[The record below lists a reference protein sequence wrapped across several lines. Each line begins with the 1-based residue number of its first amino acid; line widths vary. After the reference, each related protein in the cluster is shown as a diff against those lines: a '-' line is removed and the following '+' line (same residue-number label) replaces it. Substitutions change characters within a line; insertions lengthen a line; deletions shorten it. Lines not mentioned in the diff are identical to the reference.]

1 MDDFRNSAND
11 LSPSDLTLSADATSS
26 FSFVVGSY
34 RLFQKLGEG
43 GMGEVWLA
51 EQTTPIH
58 RRVAV
63 KLIRAGMDTAAVVAR
78 FESERQALALMDHP
92 NIAKVFDAGSTTDG
106 HPYFVMEYVSGLPI
120 TEYCDKHALNV
131 RDRLELFVKVCHGV
145 QHAHQK
151 AILHRDLK
159 PSNILVV
166 VQQDSAVPKIID
178 FGLAKA
184 TGQRLT
190 EKTMFTELGVMVGT
204 PGYMSPEQADLTEHN
219 VDTRTD
225 VYSLGVIL
233 YELLVGALP
242 FDPKELREAG
252 FEGMLRKIREE
263 DPRRPSTR
271 VRTLGEM
278 SNSLAERRKLE
289 PASLA
294 RRLKGDLDWITMKAL
309 DKDRARRYGSPSDLA
324 ADIERSLRNEPVLA
338 CPPSAT
344 YRTKKFVRRHRFGAA
359 VSVAALLLLAGF
371 AVAMTVQARR
381 IAKERDRANLE
392 AETSR
397 QVTDFL
403 TGMFK
408 LSDPSEAKGN
418 TITVREVLDKSAR
431 DIDTQLSGQPL
442 VKARLEL
449 TLGRV
454 YDALGLYEPALRH
467 AEVSLKLRGVQESVT
482 NLTVADTQD
491 LVGWIR
497 FHRGEYEQAASL
509 LQNAAEIREKALG
522 PANPSLAGTLVNLG
536 TVYHSQ
542 GRNPEAESL
551 YLRALKIRE
560 KVLGNDHPDVAESL
574 NQLALLYYAEGK
586 SAQAEPLFR
595 RALAI
600 DEKALGPDHPILA
613 MNLNNL
619 ALVYSS
625 QGRFAE
631 AELLYRRAIT
641 IHEKTLGAD
650 HPDLAADLLNL
661 AMVDDAQGK
670 SAQAEPLYRRA
681 IAIDEKALGPNHPGL
696 ATDLNNFAIFYR
708 RHGQYLQAEPL
719 FLRAV
724 AIRERALGPSHPDLG
739 LSLASLGG
747 LYRDEGRYAKAE
759 PLLVRA
765 LAIWEKTSGSEAIAT
780 ARFLVLLAEVYPL
793 EGKSGLAAPLLERA
807 LRTYEKTPP
816 EDVADRFFCVKA
828 LALAGRT
835 ADARAQ
841 AKELLRQGFRRKDFL
856 ELCEKLGVYPE
867 S

>member
-1 MDDFRNSAND
+1 
-11 LSPSDLTLSADATSS
+11 
-26 FSFVVGSY
+26 
-34 RLFQKLGEG
+34 
-43 GMGEVWLA
+43 
-51 EQTTPIH
+51 
-58 RRVAV
+58 
-63 KLIRAGMDTAAVVAR
+63 
-78 FESERQALALMDHP
+78 
-92 NIAKVFDAGSTTDG
+92 
-106 HPYFVMEYVSGLPI
+106 
-120 TEYCDKHALNV
+120 
-131 RDRLELFVKVCHGV
+131 
-145 QHAHQK
+145 
-151 AILHRDLK
+151 
-159 PSNILVV
+159 
-166 VQQDSAVPKIID
+166 
-178 FGLAKA
+178 
-184 TGQRLT
+184 
-190 EKTMFTELGVMVGT
+190 
-204 PGYMSPEQADLTEHN
+204 
-219 VDTRTD
+219 
-225 VYSLGVIL
+225 
-233 YELLVGALP
+233 
-242 FDPKELREAG
+242 
-252 FEGMLRKIREE
+252 MLRKIREE
-263 DPRRPSTR
+263 EPQRPSTR

-289 PASLA
+289 PESLV

-309 DKDRARRYGSPSDLA
+309 EKDRARRYGSPSDLA

-344 YRTKKFVRRHRFGAA
+344 YRAKKFARRHRFGVTA
-359 VSVAALLLLAGF
+359 SVAALLLLAGF

-392 AETSR
+392 AETSQ

-408 LSDPSEAKGN
+408 MSDPSEAKGN
-418 TITVREVLDKSAR
+418 TITAREVLDKSAR

-454 YDALGLYEPALRH
+454 YDALGLYGPALRH
-467 AEVSLKLRGVQESVT
+467 AEVSLKLRGAQESVT
-482 NLTVADTQD
+482 DLTVAETQD

-509 LQNAAEIREKALG
+509 LQNAAEIKERALG

-551 YLRALKIRE
+551 YLRALEIRE
-560 KVLGNDHPDVAESL
+560 KVLGSEHPDVAESL

-586 SAQAEPLFR
+586 LAQAEP
-595 RALAI
+595 
-600 DEKALGPDHPILA
+600 
-613 MNLNNL
+613 
-619 ALVYSS
+619 
-625 QGRFAE
+625 
-631 AELLYRRAIT
+631 LYRRAIT

-650 HPDLAADLLNL
+650 HPDLAPDLLNL

-739 LSLASLGG
+739 SSLASLGG

-765 LAIWEKTSGSEAIAT
+765 LAIWEKTSEGEAIAT
-780 ARFLVLLAEVYPL
+780 ARFLVLLAELYRL
-793 EGKSGLAAPLLERA
+793 EGRSGLAAPLLERA

-816 EDVADRFFCVKA
+816 EDFADRFFCAKA

-841 AKELLRQGFRRKDFL
+841 AKELLGQGFRRKDFL
-856 ELCEKLGVYPE
+856 EFCEKLGVYPE